1 MTEGRTERERRTRQ
15 FEHYIDLMEHRTR
28 RLLKSN
34 CFVVFS
40 VPAPPEIRPR
50 LGGCDTRIVQFA
62 FSQSGFYLDMPDT
75 SLTLEEAKRAV
86 AERPGFGYAL
96 DKPQKRPGE
105 REFDPV
111 QKQYGYAD
119 KRLAAEDAAYVFFDL
134 WELPLDVW
142 IKVEASAF
150 DGSRRWERDFSMG

>member
-1 MTEGRTERERRTRQ
+1 MAEERTERERRTRQ

-40 VPAPPEIRPR
+40 VPAPKEIRPR

-62 FSQSGFYLDMPDT
+62 FSQTGFYLDMPDT

-96 DKPQKRPGE
+96 DNPQKRPGE

-111 QKQYGYAD
+111 QKQYGYAA
-119 KRLAAEDAAYVFFDL
+119 KRTAAEDAAYVFFDL